1 IAYIHGK
8 QRAKDKLQQSLES
21 YLPAI
26 NKRQHQVLLYF
37 LHHPNSHTTV
47 TAHCNTYNVV
57 RQTARTDL
65 SKLEKLGF
73 LCTEII
79 SREFVYK
86 PVPNLESIIREVSSR

>member
-1 IAYIHGK
+1 MRGM
-8 QRAKDKLQQSLES
+8 R
-21 YLPAI
+21 
-26 NKRQHQVLLYF
+26 R
-37 LHHPNSHTTV
+37 
-47 TAHCNTYNVV
+47 

-65 SKLEKLGF
+65 SKLKKLGF